1 MSKDMEYYRIF
12 RGGDDNIP
20 LLDQVDGYDY
30 LDAEKPIEE
39 PKLMLFELGDPVPR
53 KPKMADYHSSPEC
66 IVSKRIFDVLQPL
79 NIYGIQLL
87 PARIKGKNDEEFDDY
102 WGIHIYNSLE
112 CIDVNLSEC
121 RIDRI
126 RIAKVK
132 KLVLDKEKLAK
143 VPLEKRLIFRMKE
156 DSSYKLFH
164 ASVANAIMAINPEGL
179 KFVNI
184 EDWTNASYYAK

>member
-66 IVSKRIFDVLQPL
+66 IVSKKDFRCSSTFE
-79 NIYGIQLL
+79 Y
-87 PARIKGKNDEEFDDY
+87 
-102 WGIHIYNSLE
+102 
-112 CIDVNLSEC
+112 
-121 RIDRI
+121 I
-126 RIAKVK
+126 RY
-132 KLVLDKEKLAK
+132 
-143 VPLEKRLIFRMKE
+143 
-156 DSSYKLFH
+156 ST
-164 ASVANAIMAINPEGL
+164 VACPHQGQE
-179 KFVNI
+179 
-184 EDWTNASYYAK
+184 